1 MYSNFLEEIKSLVAN
16 SCNLFSKKSQKYE
29 NYSTDPTLLLQLQE
43 SVYPDFLSYVFKKKT
58 GESLNLKNPKTF
70 NQKIQWLKLNDNSD
84 VKSQLTDK
92 VLVRSFVESK
102 IGEEFLK
109 PALWIGK
116 RFDEIPFEQL
126 PDKFILKA
134 NNGSKRYLII
144 KDKKRF
150 LGTSQLVDAV
160 KIKFY
165 DWLNSPYYLVSAL
178 EMQYKNIEPQI
189 IIEPVLCDEDCS
201 VPVDI
206 QVHCFNAI
214 PKLFEL
220 KSNTEPRMCTVFNEY
235 FEQSDIKFMKKDISI
250 FQQPDDNLKK
260 AVELSAVLC
269 QNFKFVRVDWIVSG
283 GKLYFND
290 MTFTPESGF
299 YDFIDRKQNI
309 KLGDMLKLN

>member
-1 MYSNFLEEIKSLVAN
+1 MYNNFLEEVKSFVSN
-16 SCNLFSKKSQKYE
+16 SCNLFLKKSQKYE
-29 NYSTDPTLLLQLQE
+29 DYASDPNLLLQLQE
-43 SVYPDFLSYVFKKKT
+43 ADYPDFLSYVFKKKT

-70 NQKIQWLKLNDNSD
+70 NQKIQWLKLKDNNDE
-84 VKSQLTDK
+84 KSQLTDK
-92 VLVRSFVESK
+92 VLVRNFIKSK

-126 PDKFILKA
+126 PDKFIIKA
-134 NNGSKRYLII
+134 NNGSKKYLMI

-150 LGTSQLVDAV
+150 LETPQLLEAV

-165 DWLNSPYYLVSAL
+165 TWLNSPYYLNSAL

-189 IIEPVLCDEDCS
+189 IIEPVLCDEGTS

-206 QVHCFNAI
+206 QIYCFNGT
-214 PKLFEL
+214 PKIFEL
-220 KSNTEPRMCTVFNEY
+220 KSNTEPRMCTVFGEN

-269 QNFKFVRVDWIVSG
+269 QNFKFVRVDWIVCG

>member
-1 MYSNFLEEIKSLVAN
+1 MNNNFLEEVKSFF
-16 SCNLFSKKSQKYE
+16 SKGFSLFSKTSSKYE
-29 NYSTDPTLLLQLQE
+29 NYSSDPALLLQLQE
-43 SVYPDFLSYVFKKKT
+43 ADYPDFLSYVFKQKT

-70 NQKIQWLKLNDNSD
+70 NQKLQWLKLNDNTD

-92 VLVRSFVESK
+92 VLVRSFIETK

-134 NNGSKRYLII
+134 NNASKKYLMI

-150 LGTSQLVDAV
+150 LETPQLVEVV
-160 KIKFY
+160 KGKFY
-165 DWLNSPYYLVSAL
+165 GWLNSPYYLTSAL
-178 EMQYKNIEPQI
+178 ETQYKNIEPQV
-189 IIEPVLCDEDCS
+189 IIEPVLCDEGTS

-206 QVHCFNAI
+206 QIYCFNGV
-214 PKLFEL
+214 PKLFEV
-220 KSNTEPRMCTVFNEY
+220 KSNTEPRMCTVFDEY

-269 QNFKFVRVDWIVSG
+269 QNFKFVRVDWIVG
-283 GKLYFND
+283 CGKLYFND
-290 MTFTPESGF
+290 MTFTPESGYF
-299 YDFIDRKQNI
+299 EFIDKKQDI
-309 KLGDMLKLN
+309 KLGNMLKLN

>member
-1 MYSNFLEEIKSLVAN
+1 MYNNFLEKVKSFVSN
-16 SCNLFSKKSQKYE
+16 SCNLFLKKSQKYQD
-29 NYSTDPTLLLQLQE
+29 YASDPNLLSQIQE
-43 SVYPDFLSYVFKKKT
+43 ADYPDFLSYVFKKKT

-70 NQKIQWLKLNDNSD
+70 NQKIQWLKLKDNNDE
-84 VKSQLTDK
+84 KSQLTDK
-92 VLVRSFVESK
+92 VLVRNFVKSK

-126 PDKFILKA
+126 PDKFIIKA
-134 NNGSKRYLII
+134 NNGSKKYLMI

-150 LGTSQLVDAV
+150 LETPQLVDAV
-160 KIKFY
+160 KIRFY
-165 DWLNSPYYLVSAL
+165 NWLNSPYYLNSAL

-189 IIEPVLCDEDCS
+189 IIEPVLCDEGTS

-206 QVHCFNAI
+206 QIYCFNGT
-214 PKLFEL
+214 PKVFEL
-220 KSNTEPRMCTVFNEY
+220 KSNTDPRMCTVFDEN
-235 FEQSDIKFMKKDISI
+235 FEQSDIKFMKKDVSI

-269 QNFKFVRVDWIVSG
+269 PNFKFVRVDWIVSG

>member
-1 MYSNFLEEIKSLVAN
+1 MYNNFLEEVKSFVSN
-16 SCNLFSKKSQKYE
+16 SCNLFLKKSQKYQD
-29 NYSTDPTLLLQLQE
+29 YASDPNFLSQLQE
-43 SVYPDFLSYVFKKKT
+43 ADYPDFLSYVFKKKT

-70 NQKIQWLKLNDNSD
+70 NQKIQWLKLKDNNDE
-84 VKSQLTDK
+84 KSQLTDK
-92 VLVRSFVESK
+92 VLVRNFIKSK

-126 PDKFILKA
+126 PDKFIIKA
-134 NNGSKRYLII
+134 NNGSKKYLMI

-150 LGTSQLVDAV
+150 LETPQLVDAV
-160 KIKFY
+160 KIRFY
-165 DWLNSPYYLVSAL
+165 NWLNSPYYLISAL

-189 IIEPVLCDEDCS
+189 IIEPVLCDENCS

-206 QVHCFNAI
+206 QVHCFNGT

-220 KSNTEPRMCTVFNEY
+220 KSNTEPRMCTVFDEN

-260 AVELSAVLC
+260 AVELSGVLC
-269 QNFKFVRVDWIVSG
+269 QNFKFVRVDWIVCG

-299 YDFIDRKQNI
+299 YDFIDSKQNI

>member
-1 MYSNFLEEIKSLVAN
+1 MYNNFLEEVKSFVSN
-16 SCNLFSKKSQKYE
+16 SCNLFLKKSQKYE
-29 NYSTDPTLLLQLQE
+29 DYASDPNLLSQIQE
-43 SVYPDFLSYVFKKKT
+43 ADYPDFLSYVFKKKT

-70 NQKIQWLKLNDNSD
+70 NQKIQWLKLKDNNDE
-84 VKSQLTDK
+84 KSQLTDK
-92 VLVRSFVESK
+92 VLVRNFVKSK

-126 PDKFILKA
+126 PDKFIIKA
-134 NNGSKRYLII
+134 NNGSKKYLMI

-150 LGTSQLVDAV
+150 LETPQLVDAV
-160 KIKFY
+160 KIRFY
-165 DWLNSPYYLVSAL
+165 NWLNSPYYLNSAL

-189 IIEPVLCDEDCS
+189 IIEPVLCDEGTS

-206 QVHCFNAI
+206 QIYCFNGT
-214 PKLFEL
+214 PKVFEL
-220 KSNTEPRMCTVFNEY
+220 KSNTDPRMCTVFDEN
-235 FEQSDIKFMKKDISI
+235 FEQSDIKFMKKDVSI

-269 QNFKFVRVDWIVSG
+269 PNFKFVRVDWIVCG

>member
-1 MYSNFLEEIKSLVAN
+1 MYNNFLEEVKSFVSN
-16 SCNLFSKKSQKYE
+16 SCNLFLKKSQKYE
-29 NYSTDPTLLLQLQE
+29 DYASDPNFLSQLQE
-43 SVYPDFLSYVFKKKT
+43 ADYPDFLSYVFKKKT

-70 NQKIQWLKLNDNSD
+70 NQKIQWLKLKDNNDE
-84 VKSQLTDK
+84 KSQLTDK
-92 VLVRSFVESK
+92 VLVRNFVKSK

-126 PDKFILKA
+126 PDKFIIKA
-134 NNGSKRYLII
+134 NNGSKKYLMI

-150 LGTSQLVDAV
+150 LETPQLVDAV
-160 KIKFY
+160 KIRFY
-165 DWLNSPYYLVSAL
+165 NWLNSPYYLNSAL

-189 IIEPVLCDEDCS
+189 IIEPVLCDEGTS

-206 QVHCFNAI
+206 QIYCFNGT
-214 PKLFEL
+214 PKVFEL
-220 KSNTEPRMCTVFNEY
+220 KSNTDPRMCTVFDEN
-235 FEQSDIKFMKKDISI
+235 FEQSDIKFMKKDVSI

-269 QNFKFVRVDWIVSG
+269 PNFKFVRVDWIVCG